1 MTMSL
6 TPTMTPEAKG
16 ALSKTIRALRERLLA
31 DLDDAMVRAYKLG
44 TPIGKAR
51 LDDLQSRRRAR
62 LDAWVDEQVR
72 ADGTVTK
79 PEKRAEAAKRFR
91 HDVVKRAAYT
101 LLNRVV
107 YLRLL
112 EASGL
117 RKVPLVTGGWSARGY
132 QDFRDLAP
140 DLTGDETEGY
150 AHLLGLVF
158 DELALDLP
166 GLYGSAGIADLV
178 PTPAATLRHLIETLD
193 DPQLESCWTDDMTLG
208 WVYQYWNDPER
219 EALDAK
225 LNAGGPNGRGGRTG
239 GPSGGS
245 GADRRARG
253 QGGGRPGRRGRRRT
267 RRGRGAAVQ
276 PRGRRVPHATGAVR
290 GSGRRPTDL
299 TRDHRHRV
307 VPTRGA
313 PGPAGRHC
321 DGARSAGPRRTPGAR
336 GAAGQAI
343 IWPPETL
350 SASPVT

>member
-44 TPIGKAR
+44 TPVAKAR

-208 WVYQYWNDPER
+208 WVYQYWNDPR
-219 EALDAK
+219 
-225 LNAGGPNGRGGRTG
+225 
-239 GPSGGS
+239 SS
-245 GADRRARG
+245 
-253 QGGGRPGRRGRRRT
+253 
-267 RRGRGAAVQ
+267 
-276 PRGRRVPHATGAVR
+276 
-290 GSGRRPTDL
+290 
-299 TRDHRHRV
+299 
-307 VPTRGA
+307 PTRS
-313 PGPAGRHC
+313 PARPRC
-321 DGARSAGPRRTPGAR
+321 SPSATWWTGCSRTPWVPCGWRCVESTVGPRRSKPMACSTSSSTAALSGGPGVRPAR
-336 GAAGQAI
+336 
-343 IWPPETL
+343 WR
-350 SASPVT
+350 SPS